1 MSELAITLPHEI
13 MARVAKWATEHGL
26 GASDALVQ
34 LIERGLLAPAESP
47 RRGHPVHWGDGRYI
61 LLEGLVFQIKRELEQ
76 KSGPGTNPVSDKQ
89 AIKALRKRYPD
100 KWGVYPEKTLV
111 ARFYDAR
118 RRLHKICVADDHDA
132 ATTGNQD

>member
-1 MSELAITLPHEI
+1 M
-13 MARVAKWATEHGL
+13 
-26 GASDALVQ
+26 
-34 LIERGLLAPAESP
+34 
-47 RRGHPVHWGDGRYI
+47 
-61 LLEGLVFQIKRELEQ
+61 LLEDLVFQIKRELEH
-76 KSGPGTNPVSDKQ
+76 KNGPGKPRVSDEQ

-118 RRLHKICVADDHDA
+118 RRLHEICIAYDHDA